1 MLDLFKAIGLGLV
14 VLLPLANPL
23 TTVALFLG
31 LAGNMSSAER
41 NRQSLMASVYVF
53 AIMMVAYYAGQLVMD
68 TFGISIP
75 GLRIA
80 GGLIVAFIGFRMLF
94 PQQKA
99 IDSPEAKSKSE
110 ELEDEPSA
118 NIAFVPLAMP
128 STAGPGTIAMIIS
141 SASVMCPI
149 MAWEKL
155 TEARL
160 EEVLTAYKA
169 DIPLGMIREENDFRI
184 SVAGAQEKTALLR
197 IGNDWCIPKG
207 ITPTTHIIKLPIG
220 EIRQPNATL
229 DLSQS
234 VDNEYY
240 CLLLAKELGLNVP
253 DAEIIKAGRVR
264 ALAVKRFDRR
274 WNTERTVLLR
284 LPQEDMCQTFGLPSS
299 VKYESDGGPG
309 IAQIMAFLMGSSE
322 ALKDRYD
329 FMKFQVF
336 QWLIGATDGHAKNFS
351 VFIQAGGSY
360 RLTPFYDII
369 SAFPVLGGTGIH
381 ISDLKLAMGLN
392 ASKGKKTAIDKI
404 YPRHFLATAKVLK
417 FPEVQ
422 MHEILSDFAR
432 MIPAALDNVKTSLP
446 TDFPENVVTAVET
459 NVLRLHGR
467 LSREYG
473 IK

>member
-1 MLDLFKAIGLGLV
+1 MPKLVTWMNNQRVGELTKLANGAHTFKYAPEWLASRYARPLSLSLPLQRGNITSDAV
-14 VLLPLANPL
+14 FNFFDNLLP
-23 TTVALFLG
+23 
-31 LAGNMSSAER
+31 
-41 NRQSLMASVYVF
+41 
-53 AIMMVAYYAGQLVMD
+53 
-68 TFGISIP
+68 
-75 GLRIA
+75 
-80 GGLIVAFIGFRMLF
+80 
-94 PQQKA
+94 
-99 IDSPEAKSKSE
+99 DSPIVRDRIVKRYHAKSRQPFDLLSE
-110 ELEDEPSA
+110 IGRDSVGAVTLLPENE
-118 NIAFVPLAMP
+118 
-128 STAGPGTIAMIIS
+128 TITR
-141 SASVMCPI
+141 PI

-207 ITPTTHIIKLPIG
+207 ITPTTH
-220 EIRQPNATL
+220 
-229 DLSQS
+229 S
-234 VDNEYY
+234 
-240 CLLLAKELGLNVP
+240 
-253 DAEIIKAGRVR
+253 
-264 ALAVKRFDRR
+264 FDRR

-309 IAQIMAFLMGSSE
+309 IARIMAFLMGSSE
-322 ALKDRYD
+322 ALRDRYD

-404 YPRHFLATAKVLK
+404 YPRHFLATAKVLR

-432 MIPAALDNVKTSLP
+432 MIPAALNTVVSEIWGLVVVNEHDNHDRQRLDSSLVYTGAHNVYYVKSCLSDAKCFSGSRYSFRVQELKP
-446 TDFPENVVTAVET
+446 LLFHNWPVHGEIAWLFPAPC
-459 NVLRLHGR
+459 
-467 LSREYG
+467 
-473 IK
+473 